1 MNNKNKYIYT
11 TLHKH
16 IKVMLYL
23 SLLPG
28 LGYIMLGWLHG
39 VLIPGLFWYTLLS
52 FCSFWG
58 YKLYNNFNYEIL
70 GESELAA
77 WYSRV
82 SYFFYGMFSLWT
94 LIFMLYAN
102 ETESNMHYIAIFTQL
117 GSLVVASAL
126 LFADKHILRP
136 ILLIL
141 TLPLTFYFLF
151 IGEFYGYV
159 LALFSLIFS
168 WVLSYS
174 AKSSFLL
181 LERINHQATHDQL
194 TGLYNRHA
202 FLDLLQRTVND
213 IQSTKEFAY
222 IILIDL
228 DRFKVVNDTLGHHIG
243 DALLQEVT
251 TRTLKITSQ
260 NQHSITAR
268 IGGDE
273 FVYLSGKFTERSDA
287 LKEANTQAKE
297 LLESLREPYLLGSQ
311 VAHISAS
318 IGISLLDENALEV
331 SEYIK
336 EADAAMYEVKSHG
349 RDGAILYN
357 AQLSKKINER
367 VLIEQH
373 LKFAIEKK
381 EIYLNFQPQFNLSKK
396 IIGCEVLVRWKSEAL
411 GFVPPD
417 KFILIA
423 EQSGSIVKLG
433 NYILEE
439 SLKTLIEWYL
449 KGIRLEQFSINIS
462 SRQLFDPSFVEDTIM
477 LCKRHLDEQ
486 LLSTL
491 VFEIT
496 ETHLIED
503 LSRVVGIINELKQHL
518 GVKFSIDDFGTGYS
532 SLGYLQKLP
541 IDEIKIDKSFIDALS
556 DKHRDQHMI
565 NIMFSIAE
573 VFQLKLVAEGVET
586 QEQFS
591 FLKARNCDALQGYL
605 LSRPLEKDAFERLY
619 ESDKKS

>member
-1 MNNKNKYIYT
+1 M
-11 TLHKH
+11 
-16 IKVMLYL
+16 
-23 SLLPG
+23 
-28 LGYIMLGWLHG
+28 
-39 VLIPGLFWYTLLS
+39 
-52 FCSFWG
+52 
-58 YKLYNNFNYEIL
+58 
-70 GESELAA
+70 
-77 WYSRV
+77 
-82 SYFFYGMFSLWT
+82 
-94 LIFMLYAN
+94 
-102 ETESNMHYIAIFTQL
+102 
-117 GSLVVASAL
+117 
-126 LFADKHILRP
+126 
-136 ILLIL
+136 
-141 TLPLTFYFLF
+141 
-151 IGEFYGYV
+151 
-159 LALFSLIFS
+159 
-168 WVLSYS
+168 
-174 AKSSFLL
+174 
-181 LERINHQATHDQL
+181 
-194 TGLYNRHA
+194 
-202 FLDLLQRTVND
+202 
-213 IQSTKEFAY
+213 
-222 IILIDL
+222 
-228 DRFKVVNDTLGHHIG
+228 
-243 DALLQEVT
+243 
-251 TRTLKITSQ
+251 
-260 NQHSITAR
+260 
-268 IGGDE
+268 
-273 FVYLSGKFTERSDA
+273 
-287 LKEANTQAKE
+287 
-297 LLESLREPYLLGSQ
+297 
-311 VAHISAS
+311 
-318 IGISLLDENALEV
+318 
-331 SEYIK
+331 
-336 EADAAMYEVKSHG
+336 
-349 RDGAILYN
+349 
-357 AQLSKKINER
+357 
-367 VLIEQH
+367 
-373 LKFAIEKK
+373 
-381 EIYLNFQPQFNLSKK
+381 
-396 IIGCEVLVRWKSEAL
+396 RWKSEAL